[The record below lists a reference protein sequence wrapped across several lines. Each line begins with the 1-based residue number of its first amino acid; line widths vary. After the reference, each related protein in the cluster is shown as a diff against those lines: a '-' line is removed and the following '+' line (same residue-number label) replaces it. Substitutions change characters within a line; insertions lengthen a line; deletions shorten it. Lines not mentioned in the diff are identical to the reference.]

1 MDKTLQIAFKL
12 RNTYKVNSILY
23 SIRHLPLLKKL
34 LPEDIYRVK
43 GFKIL
48 ANILTGIW
56 RWCPSSS
63 GKGFTTG

>member
-56 RWCPSSS
+56 EVVSISS